1 MNERVDPNDY
11 VYLLAASRAGVQGTP
26 IFFDEVPRVA
36 RLCADGLLVRLP
48 STEGRIYGSAVITED
63 AGRVLSRIAS
73 EESVGPAR
81 DQGGGLAAPVARVRT
96 RDRAR
101 RLAGVRLNGRKKSRG
116 GEPLPP
122 PSSTNQR

>member
-73 EESVGPAR
+73 EELWALRAIKAEVSRLQSRVSELETA
-81 DQGGGLAAPVARVRT
+81 LA
-96 RDRAR
+96 DS
-101 RLAGVRLNGRKKSRG
+101 RK
-116 GEPLPP
+116 
-122 PSSTNQR
+122 